1 MGRFLRKT
9 PNPAAPGFRFSA
21 GRPPC
26 TNRAAARFGSAKTRR
41 LRRRCPPAAGR
52 PAALPPAF
60 PPAFPPTVPQTLP
73 PNPPQTP
80 PQPPSPPP
88 PPPTFSMVI
97 IYKIPPFYL
106 FTFCRAG
113 NAKTPFPCRSR
124 QRKGVF
130 MPGNRPGRAASQTK
144 SSRMGVKMSSR
155 MPASVQTQP
164 CSTPSSFRMVSPAR
178 TVWVTPS
185 TVNSKAPDTT

>member
-1 MGRFLRKT
+1 MSFPLFAPTRHRSFPHFT
-9 PNPAAPGFRFSA
+9 PPRH
-21 GRPPC
+21 PP
-26 TNRAAARFGSAKTRR
+26 
-41 LRRRCPPAAGR
+41 PPPPLLPLSLLAAG
-52 PAALPPAF
+52 PAGLRSPFF
-60 PPAFPPTVPQTLP
+60 PPPVNGLLLFF
-73 PNPPQTP
+73 
-80 PQPPSPPP
+80 PPP

>member
-1 MGRFLRKT
+1 MDVTMDMMAAVDSTRRAKSFRCIQNPPCCT
-9 PNPAAPGFRFSA
+9 FQACPAAKRIPRSPPHGGHPGVSFPLFA
-21 GRPPC
+21 P
-26 TNRAAARFGSAKTRR
+26 TRHR
-41 LRRRCPPAAGR
+41 S
-52 PAALPPAF
+52 F
-60 PPAFPPTVPQTLP
+60 HHF
-73 PNPPQTP
+73 TP
-80 PQPPSPPP
+80 PPIP
-88 PPPTFSMVI
+88 FSIAI
-97 IYKIPPFYL
+97 IYKVLLFYL
-106 FTFCRAG
+106 FTFRRAG

-130 MPGNRPGRAASQTK
+130 MPGNRPGGAASQTK